1 MSSWRGTAVFIPVR
15 LVQLE
20 YLGGAAPKPKSKQEA
35 AEDARY
41 QNVQDFAFFAA
52 NFGYSKAEY
61 MELTPAEK
69 RFLLKAYEEKVVSD
83 STLLAAAV
91 ANAVGNVLRKR
102 AKAEEAVAEMP
113 PACRPAGTAAYRRS
127 REKIEAT
134 EGKAWVDLIYQA
146 NGMRR
151 RKAVNTDA

>member
-1 MSSWRGTAVFIPVR
+1 
-15 LVQLE
+15 
-20 YLGGAAPKPKSKQEA
+20 
-35 AEDARY
+35 
-41 QNVQDFAFFAA
+41 
-52 NFGYSKAEY
+52 

-91 ANAVGNVLRKR
+91 ANAVGNVLRKKGKKPKKLWQKCPR
-102 AKAEEAVAEMP
+102 HADQQERQRIVEA
-113 PACRPAGTAAYRRS
+113 TK
-127 REKIEAT
+127 KIEAT
-134 EGKAWVDLIYQA
+134 EGKAWVDLISQA

>member
-1 MSSWRGTAVFIPVR
+1 
-15 LVQLE
+15 
-20 YLGGAAPKPKSKQEA
+20 
-35 AEDARY
+35 
-41 QNVQDFAFFAA
+41 
-52 NFGYSKAEY
+52 

-91 ANAVGNVLRKR
+91 AMGNVLRKKGKKPKKLWQKCPR
-102 AKAEEAVAEMP
+102 HADRQERQRIVEAAK
-113 PACRPAGTAAYRRS
+113 
-127 REKIEAT
+127 KIEAA

>member
-1 MSSWRGTAVFIPVR
+1 
-15 LVQLE
+15 
-20 YLGGAAPKPKSKQEA
+20 
-35 AEDARY
+35 
-41 QNVQDFAFFAA
+41 
-52 NFGYSKAEY
+52 

-91 ANAVGNVLRKR
+91 ANAVGNVLRKKGKKPKKLWQKCPQHADPQER
-102 AKAEEAVAEMP
+102 QRIVEAAK
-113 PACRPAGTAAYRRS
+113 
-127 REKIEAT
+127 KIEAT

-151 RKAVNTDA
+151 RKAGNTDA

>member
-1 MSSWRGTAVFIPVR
+1 
-15 LVQLE
+15 
-20 YLGGAAPKPKSKQEA
+20 
-35 AEDARY
+35 
-41 QNVQDFAFFAA
+41 
-52 NFGYSKAEY
+52 

-91 ANAVGNVLRKR
+91 ANGKTTTAGKLGSLLRKKGKKPKKLWQKCPQHADQQER
-102 AKAEEAVAEMP
+102 QRIVEAAK
-113 PACRPAGTAAYRRS
+113 
-127 REKIEAT
+127 KIEAT

>member
-1 MSSWRGTAVFIPVR
+1 
-15 LVQLE
+15 
-20 YLGGAAPKPKSKQEA
+20 
-35 AEDARY
+35 
-41 QNVQDFAFFAA
+41 
-52 NFGYSKAEY
+52 

-91 ANAVGNVLRKR
+91 ANAVGNVLRKKGKKPKKLWQKCHR
-102 AKAEEAVAEMP
+102 HADQQERQRIVEAAK
-113 PACRPAGTAAYRRS
+113 
-127 REKIEAT
+127 KIEAT